1 MIIGLVLA
9 IGAILFFFN
18 TTNGWLVSVV
28 SFVTDTMTHI
38 KSFWNGV
45 SDFGILPAAVI
56 TAVISVFIFKIIAKV
71 LGR

>member
-1 MIIGLVLA
+1 MIGLIIA
-9 IGAILFFFN
+9 IGAIAFFFS
-18 TTNGWLVSVV
+18 TMNGWLVNVV
-28 SFVTDTMTHI
+28 QFISDVNIHI

-56 TAVISVFIFKIIAKV
+56 TAVISVFIFKIVAKV